1 MALKNVGALLPGKK
15 TEQAAEHLVITAH
28 HDHLGTGSPVRG
40 DSVFN
45 GALDNAT
52 GVAALLNIA
61 EALAKNPQHINRSIL
76 FLAVSGEEKGL
87 LGAKYYA
94 ANPSIQ
100 PHYLVMN
107 LNIDGMNISGRT
119 RDLVS
124 IGFGRST
131 IDQILEKAAA
141 AQKRYV
147 RGDPRPELGYFYR
160 SDHFAFAKIGVPVL
174 YINTGRDFIDKPD
187 DFYDT
192 VLSQYLNERYHT
204 VFDEINAQWDVSG
217 ALEDLSLMYAI
228 VNEVASGTFT
238 PTWNPG
244 DEFEQTRLNSLKN
257 R

>member
-1 MALKNVGALLPGKK
+1 
-15 TEQAAEHLVITAH
+15 
-28 HDHLGTGSPVRG
+28 
-40 DSVFN
+40 VFN

-100 PHYLVMN
+100 PHHLVMN
-107 LNIDGMNISGRT
+107 LNIDGMNIFGRT
-119 RDLVS
+119 RDVVS
-124 IGFGRST
+124 IGFGRSN
-131 IDQILEKAAA
+131 IDQLLERAAS

-174 YINTGRDFIDKPD
+174 YINTGRDFIDKPN

-228 VNEVASGTFT
+228 IKEVASGVFT
-238 PTWNPG
+238 PAWNPG